1 MAQRPRRPQFK
12 LHGVLLLDKPTGLT
26 SNAAVQR
33 VRHLLCAHKAGHTG
47 SLDPL
52 ASGVLPI
59 CLGEATKLAGYLLDT
74 DKRYRT
80 TIRLGVTTDTADAT
94 GQVIATAPIP
104 PLDAALLESVLAG
117 FRGTIDQ
124 VPPMYSALKQ
134 GGVRLYELARRG
146 IQVERQS
153 RRLDIHELRLVN
165 FTADSLELD
174 VHCSKGTYIRVLAED
189 IGHALSC
196 GAHMEALRR
205 TAVGPWTLSQA
216 CPLQAL
222 EALTPDERLS
232 RIAPMDLLVPDF
244 PRVDCDDPLRT
255 RLQQGQVMAAPAVL
269 TDGLVRLYDSK
280 GSFFGIGTAAEGKLA
295 PQRMF
300 NLDSPSAVTSV
311 TVGTDGAAPAA
322 AEPTLGSA
330 PCSSATGHVKIPNCF

>member
-1 MAQRPRRPQFK
+1 MAQRPRRPQLK
-12 LHGVLLLDKPTGLT
+12 LHGVLLLDKPIGLT
-26 SNAAVQR
+26 SNTAVQR

-80 TIRLGVTTDTADAT
+80 TIRLGSTTDTADAT
-94 GQVIATAPIP
+94 GHVIATAPIP
-104 PLDAALLESVLAG
+104 PLDTALLESVLDG

-146 IQVERQS
+146 IEVERQS
-153 RRLDIHELRLVN
+153 RRLDIHELRLVG
-165 FTADSLELD
+165 FTDERVELD

-189 IGHALSC
+189 IGRALGC
-196 GAHMEALRR
+196 GAHLEMLRR

-216 CPLQAL
+216 CPLPEL
-222 EALTPDERLS
+222 EAVTPADRLS
-232 RIAPMDLLVPDF
+232 RVAPMDRLVPDL
-244 PRVDCDDPLRT
+244 PRVDCNDPLRA
-255 RLQQGQVMAAPAVL
+255 RLQHGQAMAAPAEL
-269 TDGLVRLYDSK
+269 ADGLVRLYD
-280 GSFFGIGTAAEGKLA
+280 GAGTFFGIGSVADGNLA

-300 NLDSPSAVTSV
+300 NLDSPFAVNSV
-311 TVGTDGAAPAA
+311 AADNGSAAPEAT
-322 AEPTLGSA
+322 EPSLGSA

>member
-1 MAQRPRRPQFK
+1 MAQRPRRPQLK

-26 SNAAVQR
+26 SNTAVQR

-80 TIRLGVTTDTADAT
+80 TIRLGTATDSADAT
-94 GQVIATAPIP
+94 GQVIFTAPIP
-104 PLDAALLESVLAG
+104 PLDSGLLESVLDG

-124 VPPMYSALKQ
+124 IPPMYSALKQ
-134 GGVRLYELARRG
+134 RGVRLYELARRG
-146 IQVERQS
+146 IEVERQS
-153 RRLDIHELRLVN
+153 RRLDIHELRLVG
-165 FTADSLELD
+165 FTDETLELD

-189 IGHALSC
+189 IGRALGC
-196 GAHMEALRR
+196 GAHVETLRR

-216 CPLQAL
+216 HPFDAL
-222 EALTPDERLS
+222 EALTPSERLS
-232 RIAPMDLLVPDF
+232 RIVPMDRLVPDL
-244 PRVDCDDPLRT
+244 PIIDCDDTVRM
-255 RLQQGQVMAAPAVL
+255 RLQHGQPVPAPGDL
-269 TDGLVRLYDSK
+269 PDGPVRLYDTAAV
-280 GSFFGIGTAAEGKLA
+280 FFGIGSVVEGTLA
-295 PQRMF
+295 PRRMF

-311 TVGTDGAAPAA
+311 AVGN
-322 AEPTLGSA
+322 GSA
-330 PCSSATGHVKIPNCF
+330 PGATDPTLASAPCPPATGHVKIPNCL

>member
-1 MAQRPRRPQFK
+1 MAQRPRRPQLK
-12 LHGVLLLDKPTGLT
+12 LHGVLLLDKPIGLT
-26 SNAAVQR
+26 SNTAVQC
-33 VRHLLCAHKAGHTG
+33 VRRLLCAHKAGHTG

-80 TIRLGVTTDTADAT
+80 TIRLGVTTDTADST
-94 GQVIATAPIP
+94 GQVIATAAIP
-104 PLDAALLESVLAG
+104 PLDPAFLESVLDS

-146 IQVERQS
+146 IEVERRS
-153 RRLDIHELRLVN
+153 RRLDIHELRLVD
-165 FTADSLELD
+165 FTDESVELD

-189 IGHALSC
+189 IGHALGC

-205 TAVGPWTLSQA
+205 TAVGPWTLDQA
-216 CPLQAL
+216 HPLPAL
-222 EALTPDERLS
+222 EALTPTERLAC
-232 RIAPMDLLVPDF
+232 IAPMDLLVPDL
-244 PRVDCDDPLRT
+244 PRVDCDDPVRI
-255 RLQQGQVMAAPAVL
+255 RLQHGQAVPAPAAL
-269 TDGLVRLYDSK
+269 TDGPIRLYDTAAQ
-280 GSFFGIGTAAEGKLA
+280 FFGIGSVTGGTLA

-311 TVGTDGAAPAA
+311 AAATGGAPAA
-322 AEPTLGSA
+322 TDPTPGSA
-330 PCSSATGHVKIPNCF
+330 PCSAATGHVKIPNCF